1 MLGFI
6 TRAVFG
12 LEIVEK
18 NGIVRISGIRADQ
31 FIDDIN
37 KTFGT
42 TRVTV
47 NMLNKAT
54 RSYIEFYSFF
64 LIDIEYIVRTLA
76 AKKESRLGKRG
87 YVKMH
92 EMLLEKTWLN
102 NLTQIYP

>member
-64 LIDIEYIVRTLA
+64 SSASYRACKIYFHILLHLSVFI
-76 AKKESRLGKRG
+76 RL
-87 YVKMH
+87 VK
-92 EMLLEKTWLN
+92 
-102 NLTQIYP
+102 